1 MEHSHRLSNISIYR
15 HYFIL
20 VLLTFEYWTQPSIRT
35 SRLSVKRNQQIPHFT
50 SSIFIFAF
58 FLLSCLALNLC
69 SFEIQFRFAFKC
81 FFAHTQSLQCS
92 SYLHH
97 FTFASHLKN
106 LFAVCLCTCAI
117 ELFIS
122 SASTAISRLVWLISI
137 YLFYNIARAKLN
149 LRATF
154 QQLEHARVRD

>member
-1 MEHSHRLSNISIYR
+1 MSFHTNTAICWACGAFSQALQHFDISSLLY
-15 HYFIL
+15 L

-35 SRLSVKRNQQIPHFT
+35 SMVSVKRNQQIPHFT
-50 SSIFIFAF
+50 FSIFIFAF

-97 FTFASHLKN
+97 FTFASHLKKPLCCMSMYMCHRALEFFCFNCN
-106 LFAVCLCTCAI
+106 LPISLINFY
-117 ELFIS
+117 LFILQYCS
-122 SASTAISRLVWLISI
+122 S
-137 YLFYNIARAKLN
+137 
-149 LRATF
+149 
-154 QQLEHARVRD
+154 